1 MNIVYAVHLYP
12 PSIGGTQFCVRELSL
27 ELAEMGHRV
36 RIFTTDALEMDIEGY
51 ARGKYRLGDT
61 VFNDSGVTVFR
72 FHVFTS
78 PFLKLPLKYA
88 WIISSG
94 MRKIGI
100 LQQHVH
106 DYVDALY
113 FSPLFPKLYLTLLE
127 SENLDIVDS
136 TPYPYGYNLFLG
148 RICRNKKI
156 PFVITPRMH
165 TLEPFH
171 ARHFLIK
178 AARESNA
185 LIVSTRYEKE
195 YFAKKGIPADRIH
208 VVGIGVS
215 PENFRKGNAEAFRT
229 ECKIPRDSKVVLLIG
244 KMGPAKNIALLIESM
259 KDVWKRRPETCL
271 VILGGST
278 GNTLEMK
285 KTLEKE
291 RKIIVLSD
299 VTEKEKVDALSC
311 SNLLVLPSL
320 FESFGRV
327 FLEAWIS
334 GKPVI
339 GARTR
344 VNESIITEEEDGLLF
359 NAPDA
364 KELARKI
371 IFLLE
376 NEDVAKEMG
385 RKGRE
390 KTLRYYTWEKT
401 AQRTLKVYES
411 LQK

>member
-1 MNIVYAVHLYP
+1 VNIVHAVHLYP

-27 ELAEMGHRV
+27 ELAKMGHRV

-51 ARGKYRLGDT
+51 ARGKRYLGDT
-61 VFNDSGVTVFR
+61 VSVDSGVTVFR
-72 FHVFTS
+72 FHVFNS
-78 PFLKLPLKYA
+78 PILKLLLKHT
-88 WIISSG
+88 WLISSG
-94 MRKIGI
+94 MRKIGL
-100 LQQHVH
+100 LQQDVH
-106 DYVDALY
+106 DYVDALH

-136 TPYPYGYNLFLG
+136 TPFPGGYNLFLG
-148 RICRNKKI
+148 RICRKKNI
-156 PFVITPRMH
+156 PFVITPRVH
-165 TLEPFH
+165 TLEPFY
-171 ARHFLIK
+171 ARHFLTK
-178 AARESNA
+178 VARESNA

-195 YFAKKGIPADRIH
+195 YFVKKGILADRIH

-229 ECKIPRDSKVVLLIG
+229 ECKIPGDNKVVLFIG
-244 KMGPAKNIALLIESM
+244 KMGPAKNIDLLVESM
-259 KDVWKRRPETCL
+259 KDVWKRRPETYL

-285 KTLEKE
+285 KTFEREK
-291 RKIIVLSD
+291 KIIILSD
-299 VTEKEKVDALSC
+299 VSEKEKVDALSC

-344 VNESIITEEEDGLLF
+344 VSESIIDEEEDGLLF
-359 NAPDA
+359 NVPDA

-371 IFLLE
+371 VFLLE
-376 NEDVAKEMG
+376 NEDVAEEMG

-390 KTLRYYTWEKT
+390 KTLRYYTWKET
-401 AQRTLKVYES
+401 AKRTLEVYES